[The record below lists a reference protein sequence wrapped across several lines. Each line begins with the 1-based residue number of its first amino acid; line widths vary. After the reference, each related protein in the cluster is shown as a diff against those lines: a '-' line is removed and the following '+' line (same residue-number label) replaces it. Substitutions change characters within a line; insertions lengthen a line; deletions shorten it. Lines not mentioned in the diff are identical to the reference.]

1 MVAPIDEVFGEVPK
15 QDYMDSLWYDIAD
28 AEDDI
33 AEDTM
38 YLTLNLARVL
48 AFLQD
53 GSVLSK
59 KEGGEWG
66 LKNLPEK
73 YHGLLREALSEYR
86 GETPGYD
93 ISAAKEYAGAMLRLI
108 RNNMQPQ

>member
-1 MVAPIDEVFGEVPK
+1 
-15 QDYMDSLWYDIAD
+15 
-28 AEDDI
+28 
-33 AEDTM
+33 M
-38 YLTLNLARVL
+38 YITLNLARVL
-48 AFLQD
+48 AWQRD

-59 KEGGEWG
+59 QEGGEWG

-93 ISAAKEYAGAMLRLI
+93 ISVAEDYAKEMRDLI
-108 RNNMQPQ
+108 RNTMQTQ